1 MNFLTQ
7 KVLEYQQK
15 KLVEAKANLQSH
27 VDKME
32 KLSLYDSDNFALEN
46 EEKLIK
52 IWSQNVNKIEKEIAK
67 IKEKTN

>member
-1 MNFLTQ
+1 
-7 KVLEYQQK
+7 
-15 KLVEAKANLQSH
+15 
-27 VDKME
+27 ME
-32 KLSLYDSDNFALEN
+32 KLSLSDSDNFALEN